1 MVVRSGAIVKYVGQ
15 WPQSLICA
23 VVGFCDSPSQIL
35 AKVIPRLNNENLAV
49 LQSSL
54 PGVSTAFGNSF
65 TVNLTLQNNRGMDF
79 GSERDLV
86 SIVQHAVY
94 EVTGAFPLSDSI
106 PSIQNPNF
114 STPVITGQPGSPT
127 VADSVGSIF
136 GDVGT
141 SLQNLASNT
150 QLVIIGGA
158 IGLIAAV
165 LLITKGKA

>member
-1 MVVRSGAIVKYVGQ
+1 MVVRAGAIVRYVGQ

-23 VVGFCDSPSQIL
+23 AVGFCDSPSQIL
-35 AKVIPRLNNENLAV
+35 SKVTTALTNDNLPV
-49 LQSSL
+49 LSASL
-54 PGVSTAFGNSF
+54 PGVATSFGNSF
-65 TVNLTLQNNRGMDF
+65 TVNLTIQNGRGLDF
-79 GSERDLV
+79 GSEQDLV
-86 SIVQHAVY
+86 SIIRHEVY
-94 EVTGAFPLSDSI
+94 VTTGSFPLSDSI

-114 STPVITGQPGSPT
+114 SSPVITGQPGSPT

-136 GDVGT
+136 GDLGT

-165 LLITKGKA
+165 LLISKGRA